1 MLPSRV
7 PCPPYAYAYVCACMC
22 ACARGRR
29 VLLCVEG
36 GREVMRPWRVPC
48 SPEKGFLKK
57 RGMPARCTSVGVMLG
72 VLLRLARVLLLHH
85 HLLAQVHFPTYSAI
99 VVC

>member
-1 MLPSRV
+1 MA
-7 PCPPYAYAYVCACMC
+7 PYAYAYVCACMC

-29 VLLCVEG
+29 VLLCVE
-36 GREVMRPWRVPC
+36 EVMRPWRVPC

-72 VLLRLARVLLLHH
+72 VGVGECVRVCAL
-85 HLLAQVHFPTYSAI
+85 
-99 VVC
+99 

>member
-1 MLPSRV
+1 
-7 PCPPYAYAYVCACMC
+7 MC

-36 GREVMRPWRVPC
+36 GGREVMLPPC
-48 SPEKGFLKK
+48 SPDEGFLKK

-72 VLLRLARVLLLHH
+72 VGAGVGVRVCAL
-85 HLLAQVHFPTYSAI
+85 
-99 VVC
+99 